1 MGTDQIQVERRVGQ
15 RFEYHL
21 PVVIRVVG
29 QGLDIAGCTENLS
42 ARGAYLYVESP
53 LTEGAPIELTLTMS
67 MRRAKPLHTIEIL
80 YGIAGVRVRRLG
92 GGTSLLSR
100 RRPCQD
106 QGENTTRQHRDGGA
120 GSHPAVRT
128 ALPRETQLEGYF
140 L

>member
-53 LTEGAPIELTLTMS
+53 LTEGAPIELTLTMPS
-67 MRRAKPLHTIEIL
+67 EITLGEKMRVRCKGRVLRVTQQPDGKTKSAIAVHFESYEYLAAHEALTTSASFDRLSPLHEH
-80 YGIAGVRVRRLG
+80 A
-92 GGTSLLSR
+92 TS
-100 RRPCQD
+100 
-106 QGENTTRQHRDGGA
+106 N
-120 GSHPAVRT
+120 
-128 ALPRETQLEGYF
+128 
-140 L
+140 